1 MPEQPYALEELSYII
16 QFQHPEKTLAGMP
29 GMSDAL
35 VAMLHNIDLVTY
47 QTIKTHFADNARNA
61 AIDLLSD
68 HAFAAQVD
76 RLPFVAGDIIVGL
89 GDSITDDYQSWLE
102 ILRHLLALRRP
113 QDNLTV
119 INAGISGDTTAN
131 LISRFLDVVNAKP
144 DWIFCFVGTN
154 DARLHGESPTKTL
167 LSLSE
172 TAANLHMLR
181 HYAAKQ
187 TKAEWVW
194 LTPATVLED
203 WISVDWFLG
212 PLQLG
217 WRNGD
222 LAAVAELMHTLPD
235 PVVDL
240 QAVFGTPANP
250 DYLLPDGL
258 HPSLA
263 GQKAIVTALIE
274 RLVA

>member
-1 MPEQPYALEELSYII
+1 MQNQPYALEERSYII
-16 QFQHPEKTLAGMP
+16 QFQHPEKILAGMP

-47 QTIKTHFADNARNA
+47 QTIKTHFDDNARNA
-61 AIDLLSD
+61 AMDLLSD
-68 HAFAAQVD
+68 PAFAAQVD
-76 RLPFVAGDIIVGL
+76 RLPFVTGQIIVGL

-131 LISRFLDVVNAKP
+131 LISRFLDVVHAKP

-154 DARLHGESPTKTL
+154 DARLHGESPSKTL

-172 TAANLHMLR
+172 TAANLNMLR

-187 TKAEWVW
+187 TQAEWVW

-217 WRNGD
+217 WRNSD
-222 LAAVAELMHTLPD
+222 LAAIAELMRTLPD

>member
-29 GMSDAL
+29 GMNDAL

-47 QTIKTHFADNARNA
+47 QTIKTHFDDNARNVA
-61 AIDLLSD
+61 MDLLSD
-68 HAFAAQVD
+68 PAFAARVD
-76 RLPFVAGDIIVGL
+76 RLPFVAGEIIVGL

-187 TKAEWVW
+187 TQAEWVW

-217 WRNGD
+217 WRNSD
-222 LAAVAELMHTLPD
+222 MAAIAELMHTLPD

>member
-1 MPEQPYALEELSYII
+1 MSEQPYALEELSYII

-29 GMSDAL
+29 GMNDAL

-47 QTIKTHFADNARNA
+47 QTIKTHFDDNARNA
-61 AIDLLSD
+61 AMDLLSD
-68 HAFAAQVD
+68 PAFAARVD
-76 RLPFVAGDIIVGL
+76 RLPFVAGEIIVGL

-187 TKAEWVW
+187 TQAEWVW

-217 WRNGD
+217 WRNSD
-222 LAAVAELMHTLPD
+222 MAAIAELMHTLTD

>member
-1 MPEQPYALEELSYII
+1 MQNQPCALEERSYII
-16 QFQHPEKTLAGMP
+16 QFQHPEKILAGMP

-47 QTIKTHFADNARNA
+47 QTIKTHFDDNARNA
-61 AIDLLSD
+61 AMDLLSD
-68 HAFAAQVD
+68 PAFAARVD
-76 RLPFVAGDIIVGL
+76 RLPFVAGEIIVGL

-119 INAGISGDTTAN
+119 INAGISGDSSAS
-131 LISRFLDVVNAKP
+131 LISRFLDVVHAKP

-154 DARLHGESPTKTL
+154 DARLHGESPSKTL

-172 TAANLHMLR
+172 TAANLNMLR

-187 TKAEWVW
+187 TQAEWVW

-217 WRNGD
+217 WRNSD
-222 LAAVAELMHTLPD
+222 LAAIAELMRTLPD

>member
-29 GMSDAL
+29 GMNDAL

-47 QTIKTHFADNARNA
+47 QTIKTHFDDNARNA
-61 AIDLLSD
+61 AMDLLSD
-68 HAFAAQVD
+68 PAFAARVD
-76 RLPFVAGDIIVGL
+76 RLPFVADEIIVGL

-187 TKAEWVW
+187 TQAEWVW

-217 WRNGD
+217 WRNSD
-222 LAAVAELMHTLPD
+222 MAAIAELMHTLPD

-240 QAVFGTPANP
+240 QTVFGTPANP

>member
-1 MPEQPYALEELSYII
+1 MSEQPYALEELSYII

-29 GMSDAL
+29 GMNDAL

-47 QTIKTHFADNARNA
+47 QTIKTHFDDNARNA
-61 AIDLLSD
+61 AMDLLSD
-68 HAFAAQVD
+68 PAFAARVD
-76 RLPFVAGDIIVGL
+76 RLPFVAGEIIVGL

-113 QDNLTV
+113 QDSLTV

-187 TKAEWVW
+187 TQAEWVW

-217 WRNGD
+217 WRNSD
-222 LAAVAELMHTLPD
+222 MAAIAELMHTLPD

>member
-1 MPEQPYALEELSYII
+1 MSEQPYALEELSYII

-29 GMSDAL
+29 GMNDAL

-47 QTIKTHFADNARNA
+47 QTIKTHFDDNARNVA
-61 AIDLLSD
+61 MDLLSD
-68 HAFAAQVD
+68 PAFAARVD
-76 RLPFVAGDIIVGL
+76 RLPFVAGEIIVGL

-187 TKAEWVW
+187 TQAEWVW

-217 WRNGD
+217 WRNSD
-222 LAAVAELMHTLPD
+222 MAAIAELMHTLPD

-240 QAVFGTPANP
+240 QTVFGTPVNP

>member
-1 MPEQPYALEELSYII
+1 MSEQPYALEELSYII

-29 GMSDAL
+29 GMNDAL

-47 QTIKTHFADNARNA
+47 QTIKMHFAGNARNA
-61 AIDLLSD
+61 AMDLLSD

-76 RLPFVAGDIIVGL
+76 RLPFVAGEIIVGL

-131 LISRFLDVVNAKP
+131 LISRFLDVVHAKP

-187 TKAEWVW
+187 TQAEWVW
-194 LTPATVLED
+194 LTPATVIED

-217 WRNGD
+217 WRNSD
-222 LAAVAELMHTLPD
+222 MAAIAELMRDLPD

-263 GQKAIVTALIE
+263 GQKAIVTALVE
-274 RLVA
+274 RLAA

>member
-187 TKAEWVW
+187 TQAEWVW